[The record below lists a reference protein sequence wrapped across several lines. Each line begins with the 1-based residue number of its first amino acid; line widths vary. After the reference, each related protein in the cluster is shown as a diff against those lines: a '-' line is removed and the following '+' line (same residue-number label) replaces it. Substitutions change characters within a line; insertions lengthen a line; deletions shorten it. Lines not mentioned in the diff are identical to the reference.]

1 MEKET
6 TKKETTKKEDE
17 QQQEQEEKHAN
28 NNNLQHNDHDKDTSR
43 DNNVI
48 NSSNNN
54 NNTITNHQDD
64 ETKEDTVTTSN
75 IIVNVPSV
83 VNISINHSNEL
94 EFAKRIS
101 SSLNAKG
108 YTKTEEDDYSII
120 GKQMVIAM
128 ITDTYFDNAECVQY
142 LRRSKNTQTI
152 IQPVVRFE
160 DKENIG
166 SFKDSAPDDLKYLFD
181 SKCIVLDEM
190 DQEFWDI
197 GIYQIIKKL
206 KIKTLRCNQ
215 PGTWDVFI
223 GHSRRSAEATTLA
236 ETLDKSF
243 KEKDYSTWLD
253 VKMNDTSL
261 AAMEEGV
268 CNAKLFV
275 AVVTGPCINNNKP
288 NDNPDDNSYFKRWF
302 CIEELRWAIKAGI
315 HIQPVIRAKDREK
328 KKNF

>member
-1 MEKET
+1 MEKRNN
-6 TKKETTKKEDE
+6 KKEDE
-17 QQQEQEEKHAN
+17 QQQQQQQEQEEKHAN
-28 NNNLQHNDHDKDTSR
+28 NNNLQNNDHDKDTSR

-64 ETKEDTVTTSN
+64 ETKEETVTTSN

-94 EFAKRIS
+94 EFSKRIS

-108 YTKTEEDDYSII
+108 YTTTEEDDYSII

-166 SFKDSAPDDLKYLFD
+166 NFKDSAPDDLKYLFN

-190 DQEFWDI
+190 DQRI
-197 GIYQIIKKL
+197 LGYRYIS
-206 KIKTLRCNQ
+206 N
-215 PGTWDVFI
+215 
-223 GHSRRSAEATTLA
+223 H
-236 ETLDKSF
+236 
-243 KEKDYSTWLD
+243 
-253 VKMNDTSL
+253 
-261 AAMEEGV
+261 
-268 CNAKLFV
+268 
-275 AVVTGPCINNNKP
+275 
-288 NDNPDDNSYFKRWF
+288 
-302 CIEELRWAIKAGI
+302 
-315 HIQPVIRAKDREK
+315 
-328 KKNF
+328 